1 MKRLRSSRTKGEVYP
16 TVVVIHSTEISVYS
30 RSISS
35 LISGLDLSH
44 DLASS
49 RFAKLAG
56 RQCVV
61 DRESVVLWKC
71 GISVW
76 KQFQQ
81 HDDIN
86 RFLRKEVQMSSHIG
100 GTLPFLN
107 SYPR

>member
-16 TVVVIHSTEISVYS
+16 TVVVIRSTEIYS

-100 GTLPFLN
+100 GTLSFLN